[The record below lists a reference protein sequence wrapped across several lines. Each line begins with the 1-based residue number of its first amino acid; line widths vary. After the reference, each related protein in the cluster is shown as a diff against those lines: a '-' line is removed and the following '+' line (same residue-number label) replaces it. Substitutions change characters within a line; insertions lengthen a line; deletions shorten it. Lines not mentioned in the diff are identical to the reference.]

1 MKPAMPWLLS
11 ANGGFVDTAGF
22 LALHGLFTTHVT
34 GNFVTLGASLVHGT
48 SGAVAKL
55 LALPLFC
62 VVVVLTRLISAT
74 VAERHHALR
83 MLLIVKVLL
92 LTIGALLAIAWG
104 PFENGDGAPAL
115 VTGMVLVAAMAIQ
128 NAVHRIHWGSLPP
141 TTIMTGNTTQL
152 MIDMADLLRGIG
164 GEERRAL
171 NARFSRMGMSILSF
185 AMGCALAALL
195 YAWIGVWSFVLPPLA
210 SLLTLLMGE

>member
-11 ANGGFVDTAGF
+11 ANGGYVDTAGF

-34 GNFVTLGASLVHGT
+34 GNFVTLGASLVNGT

-62 VVVVLTRLISAT
+62 VVVVLTRLISAS
-74 VAERHHALR
+74 VPERQHALR
-83 MLLIVKVLL
+83 MLLVVKILL

-104 PFENGDGAPAL
+104 PFESGDGAPAI
-115 VTGMVLVAAMAIQ
+115 VTGMTLVAAMAIQ

-141 TTIMTGNTTQL
+141 TTIMTGNTTQVMVDL
-152 MIDMADLLRGIG
+152 ADMLRGVA

-171 NARFSRMGMSILSF
+171 DARFARMGKSILAF
-185 AMGCALAALL
+185 AIGCALAALL
-195 YAWIGVWSFVLPPLA
+195 YSRLGVWCLVLPPIA
-210 SLLTLLMGE
+210 ALLTLLMGE